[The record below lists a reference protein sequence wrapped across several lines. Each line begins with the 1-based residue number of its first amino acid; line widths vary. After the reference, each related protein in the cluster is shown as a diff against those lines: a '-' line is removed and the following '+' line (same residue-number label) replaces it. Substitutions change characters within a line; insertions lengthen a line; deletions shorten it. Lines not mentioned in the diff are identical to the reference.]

1 MKTNRMGILA
11 VAGVLVLAAG
21 CSQTPAP
28 PPPDNRA
35 ADEQAV
41 KDMEAAWAKAGEA
54 KDADA
59 FTGFYADDAV
69 VMVSGAPPMSGK
81 ENIRGGLKA
90 LFADPNYALT
100 FQPTKV
106 TASKGGDMVYSVG
119 TYRETVT
126 NPKTKKPETGT
137 GSYMTVYRKQP
148 DGSWKAVA
156 DMLTVD
162 KT

>member
-1 MKTNRMGILA
+1 MNANRIGILA
-11 VAGVLVLAAG
+11 MAGVLALAG
-21 CSQTPAP
+21 CSHAPAP
-28 PPPDNRA
+28 PPVDNRA

-41 KDMEAAWAKAGEA
+41 KDMEAAWSKAGEA

-59 FTGFYADDAV
+59 FAGFYAEDAV
-69 VMVSGAPPMSGK
+69 VLVDGAPPMSGK
-81 ENIRGGLKA
+81 ENIRSGLKA
-90 LFADPNYALT
+90 VFSDPNYALS
-100 FQPTKV
+100 FQSTKV
-106 TASKGGDMVYSVG
+106 SASKGGDMVYSIG

-126 NPKTKKPETGT
+126 NPKTKKPETG
-137 GSYMTVYRKQP
+137 GGKYLTVYRKQA